1 MLEVVDI
8 DIYEDCD
15 FCGEVKELKYKI
27 ASDYSYELCEDCR
40 LELLYKLVRVKKTY
54 FNGRLCGRLRL
65 KRRFY
70 AK

>member
-27 ASDYSYELCEDCR
+27 VSDYSYELCEDCR
-40 LELLYKLVRVKKTY
+40 LELLYKLVRV
-54 FNGRLCGRLRL
+54 
-65 KRRFY
+65 
-70 AK
+70 